1 MKCIFTLAHSLVVFS
16 VVWYILGHIWIFRIT
31 VTSDHANKVCMTN
44 VSRAVI
50 ILLMLEYLI
59 ALWHVCSRI
68 WNAALVLRW
77 LQQVIQRR
85 LDEFPNDHGPRLRLF
100 ENTDSLDDETDQL
113 HVVETL
119 PNVDNDVVSSAQF
132 TKIHTASL
140 FIGLILLI
148 ALSSTMLTL
157 YINLPESISQHP
169 TALPEQCFSYTTD
182 SDSSRLYTY
191 TSSCCGADHNLA
203 AGWYRFTGG
212 GNARLIITPL
222 RATSRCGSS
231 YPGWW
236 NGTLP
241 TMMGATTVGNV
252 CFYDGNLCSN
262 PISPIMATRCD
273 GYYVFYLIPVS
284 CCSLYRYC
292 TIH

>member
-1 MKCIFTLAHSLVVFS
+1 MLETRYLFMKCIFTLAHSLVVFS

-85 LDEFPNDHGPRLRLF
+85 LDEFPNSKWYFSLSVRTFSVADHGPRLRLF
-100 ENTDSLDDETDQL
+100 ENTDSLDEETDQP

-119 PNVDNDVVSSAQF
+119 PKWNYSKSNYPYLYIFGIFSVDNDVASSAQF

-157 YINLPESISQHP
+157 YINLP
-169 TALPEQCFSYTTD
+169 
-182 SDSSRLYTY
+182 
-191 TSSCCGADHNLA
+191 GKN
-203 AGWYRFTGG
+203 
-212 GNARLIITPL
+212 
-222 RATSRCGSS
+222 
-231 YPGWW
+231 
-236 NGTLP
+236 NGQL
-241 TMMGATTVGNV
+241 
-252 CFYDGNLCSN
+252 L
-262 PISPIMATRCD
+262 
-273 GYYVFYLIPVS
+273 
-284 CCSLYRYC
+284 
-292 TIH
+292 